1 MKVLLL
7 TLQAPMM
14 SFGAPMIDHYG
25 VIQSYPASSL
35 LIGMMANALGLR
47 HHESDKLNRLQQR
60 MQYACRQDR
69 AGSKVRDYQTA
80 DLGQEF
86 MLDTHA
92 WTTRGKTEERKG
104 GGASKGTH
112 IRLRDYFADA
122 RHTIALTLTPE
133 TESPTLEAL
142 AEALKLPERP
152 LFIGRKN
159 CLPSAPV
166 FAGLIEADNIID
178 ALLRAQAPI
187 GDSESERKYRI
198 WWPAG
203 IEQDLVTAEQ
213 TLPVTDQRDW
223 ENQIHV
229 GDRLVSTAQ
238 ITLRKQKEADL

>member
-7 TLQAPMM
+7 TLQAPLM

-25 VIQSYPASSL
+25 VIQPYPASSL
-35 LIGMMANALGLR
+35 LTGMMANALGWR
-47 HHESDKLNRLQQR
+47 HHETDKLNRLQQR

-69 AGSKVRDYQTA
+69 AGSKMRDYQTA
-80 DLGQEF
+80 DLGQDF

-92 WTTRGKTEERKG
+92 WTTRGKVEERKG
-104 GGASKGTH
+104 GPASKGTH

-133 TESPTLEAL
+133 TENPTLEAL
-142 AEALKLPERP
+142 AEALKFPERP

-166 FAGLIEADNIID
+166 FAGLAEAANLVD
-178 ALLRAQAPI
+178 ALIRAQVPAADYEP
-187 GDSESERKYRI
+187 ERKYRI

-203 IEQDLVTAEQ
+203 IEQDLATAEQ

-229 GDRLVSTAQ
+229 GERLVSSAQ
-238 ITLRKQKEADL
+238 ISLQKQEEAHL

>member
-1 MKVLLL
+1 MKVLIL
-7 TLQAPMM
+7 TLQAPLM

-25 VIQSYPASSL
+25 VIQPYPASSL
-35 LIGMMANALGLR
+35 LTGMMANALGWL
-47 HHESDKLNRLQQR
+47 HHETDKLNRLQQR
-60 MQYACRQDR
+60 MQYACREDR

-80 DLGQEF
+80 NLGQEF

-104 GGASKGTH
+104 GAASKGTH

-122 RHTIALTLTPE
+122 RYTVVLTLAPE
-133 TESPTLEAL
+133 SENPTIEAL
-142 AEALKLPERP
+142 AEALKFPTRP

-166 FAGLIEADNIID
+166 FAGLLEAENIID
-178 ALLRAQAPI
+178 ALLRAQAPAT
-187 GDSESERKYRI
+187 ESERQKYRI

-203 IEQDLVTAEQ
+203 IEQNLVKAEQ

-229 GDRLVSTAQ
+229 GERLISTAQ
-238 ITLRKQKEADL
+238 VELLSEKEAY